1 MCRRQPS
8 CLGWLSGFSLR
19 AALGPDDGAKHQE
32 AAGLARGP
40 SCVVSVA
47 GSSQRSEQKGGRSD
61 KEGSKA
67 ILAGHECA
75 AGLGASGQESQ
86 VSVWVRKLGV
96 MLPRLGSAFTN

>member
-1 MCRRQPS
+1 MVSLCGQLWDLMTEQSIRKRQ
-8 CLGWLSGFSLR
+8 GW
-19 AALGPDDGAKHQE
+19 
-32 AAGLARGP
+32 RGVR
-40 SCVVSVA
+40 VVSAA

-67 ILAGHECA
+67 ILAGHERA